1 MKCDSRAH
9 PHCLEMFA
17 RLSEYIDREMDEGRL
32 RELDAHISECLA
44 CFACLQ
50 SLRQT
55 IALCKHTGRQPVPAV
70 FARKL
75 RSMVQGLQRSR

>member
-1 MKCDSRAH
+1 MTCKSHDHR
-9 PHCLEMFA
+9 HCLELFDK
-17 RLSEYIDREMDEGRL
+17 LSEYIDGEMDEVRL
-32 RELDAHISECLA
+32 REIDAHISECLA

-55 IALCKHTGRQPVPAV
+55 IALCKHAGRQPVPAV

-75 RSMVQGLQRSR
+75 HSMFQDLQRSR